1 LGSLPATDDPRL
13 IVGINTSDDAGVYLL
28 NKQTALIQTVDFFT
42 PVVDNPFDFGRIAAA
57 NALSD
62 IYAMGGRPLTAM
74 NIICYPT
81 KDGDLDTLTQILLG
95 GATKVRE
102 SGAVLAG
109 GHSVED
115 REPKYGL
122 AITGV
127 TTPDRLLTNAGAKP
141 GDALVL
147 TKRLGTGVITTAIK
161 ANLASDDLIRL
172 VTEQMAA
179 LNAGAAEAVQ
189 DVGANACTDIT
200 GFGLLGHAGEMARA
214 SKVGITLYA
223 SRLPL
228 LPDAIDFAAMGLLPG
243 GAHSNRCYLANTVT
257 FVPDIPLAIQD
268 LMFDPQT
275 SGGLL
280 VSLPAEKASALIE
293 AMAERGTEGVVIGRV
308 TEGNPGCIK
317 VEP

>member
-1 LGSLPATDDPRL
+1 
-13 IVGINTSDDAGVYLL
+13 
-28 NKQTALIQTVDFFT
+28 
-42 PVVDNPFDFGRIAAA
+42 
-57 NALSD
+57 
-62 IYAMGGRPLTAM
+62 MGGRPLTAM

-122 AITGV
+122 AVTGV
-127 TTPDRLLTNAGAKP
+127 TKPDKLLTNAGAKP

-147 TKRLGTGVITTAIK
+147 TKRLGTGVVTTAIK
-161 ANLASDDLIRL
+161 ADMASDDLIRL

-179 LNAGAAEAVQ
+179 LNAAAAEAMQ
-189 DVGANACTDIT
+189 HVGANACTDIT
-200 GFGLLGHAGEMARA
+200 GFGLLGHASEMAKA
-214 SKVGITLYA
+214 SKVGIILNA

-228 LPDAIDFAAMGLLPG
+228 LPNVIDFASMGLLPG
-243 GAHSNRCYLANTVT
+243 GAHNNRCYLADTVT
-257 FVPDIPLAIQD
+257 FDPDIPLAIQD

-280 VSLPAEKASALIE
+280 VSLPAEKAPVLIE
-293 AMAERGTEGVVIGRV
+293 AMAQRGTEGTIIGRV
-308 TEGNPGCIK
+308 VGEYQGCIK